1 VQAVERV
8 ERENLMAS
16 SAGHTDIADD
26 SASPALDS
34 GLSRRQ
40 EELMKKAERLMRA
53 ELDDILE
60 VTNQQRYKLINIRGR
75 YATQEAHERRR
86 FGPFCLSCLFCIDL

>member
-1 VQAVERV
+1 
-8 ERENLMAS
+8 MAS
-16 SAGHTDIADD
+16 PDGVAENVYD
-26 SASPALDS
+26 SASPSLGS

-60 VTNQQRYKLINIRGR
+60 VIKRSKRNSISICNI
-75 YATQEAHERRR
+75 
-86 FGPFCLSCLFCIDL
+86 